1 MSDLNRG
8 STDESETNLGSY
20 SRSNAGG
27 SISSSSGIMGL
38 GSATRGR
45 KRSISSSP
53 SVTGSAS
60 GASLGY
66 HSWNDK
72 ASPESHE
79 FFNFHSNTHNLPAI
93 ALHGHLK
100 AAAVAAAVSPAAL
113 NSLNQRHSQA
123 YNNFHMENALRDKEI
138 CFSHEK
144 RSKKARSMDQSM
156 DSKHPIK

>member
-8 STDESETNLGSY
+8 STDESEINLGSY

-27 SISSSSGIMGL
+27 STSGSSGIM

-60 GASLGY
+60 GQSLGY

-72 ASPESHE
+72 GSPDSHE
-79 FFNFHSNTHNLPAI
+79 FFNFHSNSHNLPAI

-123 YNNFHMENALRDKEI
+123 YNNFHVENALRDKEM
-138 CFSHEK
+138 CFSQEK
-144 RSKKARSMDQSM
+144 RSKKARSMDQTM
-156 DSKHPIK
+156 DSKHSVK